1 MSYAL
6 SPQAWNPPTL
16 WYWPLAL
23 TLPIFLAAGM
33 AQKSTISPS
42 LPDESSYRS
51 SQSDM
56 AIESSTWRSE
66 GADYESWREP
76 PPPAS
81 SSWRSKSSRP
91 NNAGSSQRQTES
103 LPKYEPGDPAFYNH
117 QTGEQEDQIKVFEF
131 GR

>member
-1 MSYAL
+1 MNYAVA
-6 SPQAWNPPTL
+6 SPAWVPPAL
-16 WYWPLAL
+16 WYWPLILAI
-23 TLPIFLAAGM
+23 PIVLAAGRG
-33 AQKSTISPS
+33 QKSTITPS

-56 AIESSTWRSE
+56 AIESSSWRSE

-81 SSWRSKSSRP
+81 GSWRSKSSRP
-91 NNAGSSQRQTES
+91 SNSAAGQRQAEYF
-103 LPKYEPGDPAFYNH
+103 PKYEPGNPAFYNH
-117 QTGEQEDQIKVFEF
+117 QTREQEDQIKVFEF

>member
-1 MSYAL
+1 MSYAF
-6 SPQAWNPPTL
+6 SPQAWNPPSL

-23 TLPIFLAAGM
+23 TLPIVLAAGM
-33 AQKSTISPS
+33 AQKSTITPS

-51 SQSDM
+51 SPSDM
-56 AIESSTWRSE
+56 AIDSSSWRSE

-81 SSWRSKSSRP
+81 SSWRSKSRRP
-91 NNAGSSQRQTES
+91 SKSESSPRQTEHF
-103 LPKYEPGDPAFYNH
+103 PEYKPGDPAFYNH
-117 QTGEQEDQIKVFEF
+117 QTREEEGQVKVFEF